1 MRSDFFY
8 RGWRIL
14 RFKAVELHGAWSGAL
29 FASSGALMVNVLTG
43 FQYSFQYIGALILA
57 FLSLFFFSYFTKIK
71 AIAEKNFAMKT
82 VHKMPDKLQSE
93 IYEDVFEK
101 GPFPRHATI
110 SLCCGLLCLMISV
123 FLVIWANVERVNA
136 GQKRSQEHILILETA
151 KEEICRQLSEQ
162 SDTFREQLLEQSDA
176 LREQLLKQSKR
187 LRMQYELQVS
197 GKTSTPTNI
206 NSNDASQHDRPA
218 NSQ

>member
-1 MRSDFFY
+1 M
-8 RGWRIL
+8 

-57 FLSLFFFSYFTKIK
+57 FLSLVFFSYFTKIK

-82 VHKMPDKLQSE
+82 VHKMPDKLESE

-136 GQKRSQEHILILETA
+136 GEKRSQEHIFILETA

-162 SDTFREQLLEQSDA
+162 SDTLRDQLLKQSDA
-176 LREQLLKQSKR
+176 LREQLLKQS
-187 LRMQYELQVS
+187 ETLQKQHKLQLS
-197 GKTSTPTNI
+197 GKPSAQIDI
-206 NSNDASQHDRPA
+206 NSNDAP
-218 NSQ
+218 